1 MYENVCKGGI
11 FMSRVTNMTTGN
23 PYKLMLKF
31 AVPVIATN
39 MLQQLYQMV
48 DAAIVGR
55 GVSVDALAAVGC
67 TDWTYWMVMWSVSVM
82 VQGFATFV
90 SRYFGKQDPAMTNKA
105 ITSSIYLALVLSAIL
120 SIGGMIAA
128 RPILN
133 LLRTPEEL
141 LANATIYLTT
151 MYAGIIIVA
160 FYNLAGAIL
169 RAFGDSKTPL
179 VAMVIAAILNVA
191 LDLLFVMVFRWGVF
205 GAAFASVL
213 SQCVAFTYCTVKI
226 FKIEYVKLTKAAWA
240 PDWSLL
246 KEMAKLGIPL
256 AIQYVIIHL
265 GGMIVQS
272 TVNDQG
278 ASFVAGYTAVNKLYG
293 LLECTAIALGA
304 SFTTFGSQN
313 FGAGNFKRVRRGV
326 NVAMVL
332 AVSIACVLASIVL
345 PIRYYLPQIF
355 IDMAEPGAKE
365 AIDVASRYLFNMILS
380 MPILYLVY
388 VHRNNLQAIGIA
400 SWSLVSGI
408 AEAVSRVVMAKLC
421 FPFVGVEIMFYI
433 EPVAWL
439 MAWVFVLVPFY
450 FYQRRLLPLNRAKG
464 SL

>member
-1 MYENVCKGGI
+1 
-11 FMSRVTNMTTGN
+11 
-23 PYKLMLKF
+23 
-31 AVPVIATN
+31 
-39 MLQQLYQMV
+39 
-48 DAAIVGR
+48 
-55 GVSVDALAAVGC
+55 
-67 TDWTYWMVMWSVSVM
+67 
-82 VQGFATFV
+82 
-90 SRYFGKQDPAMTNKA
+90 
-105 ITSSIYLALVLSAIL
+105 
-120 SIGGMIAA
+120 
-128 RPILN
+128 
-133 LLRTPEEL
+133 
-141 LANATIYLTT
+141 
-151 MYAGIIIVA
+151 
-160 FYNLAGAIL
+160 
-169 RAFGDSKTPL
+169 
-179 VAMVIAAILNVA
+179 MVIAAILNIA

-213 SQCVAFTYCTVKI
+213 SQCVAFAYCTVKI
-226 FKIEYVKLTKAAWA
+226 FKIEYVKLNKAAWV

-272 TVNDQG
+272 TINDQG

-304 SFTTFGSQN
+304 AFTTFGSQN

-332 AVSIACVLASIVL
+332 AVSIACLLAAIVL

-355 IDMAEPGAKE
+355 IDMSEAGAPE
-365 AIDVASRYLFNMILS
+365 AIDVAARYLVNMILS

-439 MAWVFVLVPFY
+439 MAWIFVLVPFY
-450 FYQRRLLPLNRAKG
+450 FYQRKLLPVKK
-464 SL
+464 

>member
-1 MYENVCKGGI
+1 
-11 FMSRVTNMTTGN
+11 MSRVTNMTTGN
-23 PYKLMLKF
+23 PYKLMLRF

-55 GVSVDALAAVGC
+55 GVGVDALAAVGC

-90 SRYFGKQDPAMTNKA
+90 SRYFGRDDRAMTNKA
-105 ITSSIYLALVLSAIL
+105 ITASIYLSLVLSAIL
-120 SIGGMIAA
+120 SIGGILVA
-128 RPILN
+128 RPILL
-133 LLRTPEEL
+133 LLRTPDTL
-141 LANATIYLTT
+141 LPNAVIYLTT

-160 FYNLAGAIL
+160 FYNLASAIL

-179 VAMVIAAILNVA
+179 VAMIVAAVLNVL
-191 LDLLFVMVFRWGVF
+191 LDLLFVMVFSWGVF

-213 SQCVAFTYCTVKI
+213 SQCVAFLYCTVKI
-226 FKIEYVKLTKAAWA
+226 FKIEYVKLDKAAWGM
-240 PDWSLL
+240 DWKLIG
-246 KEMAKLGIPL
+246 EMAKFGIPI

-272 TVNDQG
+272 TINDQG

-304 SFTTFGSQN
+304 AFTTFGSQN

-332 AVSIACVLASIVL
+332 AVSISCVLAAIVL

-355 IDMAEPGAKE
+355 IDMAEPGAPE
-365 AIDVASRYLFNMILS
+365 AIQVAARYLTNMILS

-408 AEAVSRVVMAKLC
+408 AEAVSRVVMAKFM

-439 MAWVFVLVPFY
+439 MAWIFVLVPFY
-450 FYQRRLLPLNRAKG
+450 FYQRRLLPLDRTKG

>member
-1 MYENVCKGGI
+1 
-11 FMSRVTNMTTGN
+11 MSRVTNMTTGN
-23 PYKLMLKF
+23 PYKLMLRF
-31 AVPVIATN
+31 AVPVIITN

-55 GVSVDALAAVGC
+55 GVGVDALASVGC

-90 SRYFGKQDPAMTNKA
+90 SRYFGKQDSAMTNKA
-105 ITSSIYLALVLSAIL
+105 ITASIYLSLVLSAIL
-120 SIGGMIAA
+120 SIGGMIVA
-128 RPILN
+128 RPILT
-133 LLRTPEEL
+133 LLRTPDQL
-141 LANATIYLTT
+141 LEGAVVYLTT

-160 FYNLAGAIL
+160 FYNLASSIL

-179 VAMVIAAILNVA
+179 VAMVIAALTNVA
-191 LDLLFVMVFRWGVF
+191 LDLLFVMVFRWGLF

-213 SQCVAFTYCTVKI
+213 SQCVAFIFCTVKI
-226 FKIEYVKLTKAAWA
+226 LKIEYVQLTKEAWR
-240 PDWSLL
+240 PHWPLL
-246 KEMAKLGIPL
+246 KEMAKFGIPL

-272 TVNDQG
+272 TINDQG

-313 FGAGNFKRVRRGV
+313 FGAGNYKRVRRGV

-332 AVSIACVLASIVL
+332 AVSIACVLAAIVL
-345 PIRYYLPQIF
+345 PLRYYLPQIF
-355 IDMAEPGAKE
+355 IDMAEPGAPE
-365 AIDVASRYLFNMILS
+365 AIDVAARYLVNMILS

-439 MAWVFVLVPFY
+439 MAWLFVFVPFY
-450 FYQRRLLPLNRAKG
+450 FYQRKLLPVKKQLTVD
-464 SL
+464 S